1 MEPTIASSAN
11 GFIAALN
18 ALDGGAVLNGLCAA
32 EILFQSAERH
42 ENAVV
47 QAKAEAARIVADAS
61 LSATGKS
68 GKLRE
73 LYARALP
80 GREKI
85 AVCADMLAA
94 LRDERAAALRRVQ
107 SARVLPCEGDPLL
120 AELRAQEVRAMARE
134 LTEAQRV
141 QLHADS
147 GPEVQRALEGAPLPL
162 LPPEYIQRVQ
172 DERARGVV
180 PDAVEALAR
189 LDALLSGLA
198 EHEARFPAALAAAC
212 GLSPAYPNEYRR
224 AQEAAARRREVA

>member
-1 MEPTIASSAN
+1 MKPIIASSAS
-11 GFIAALN
+11 GFIAALDS
-18 ALDGGAVLNGLCAA
+18 LDGGKVLNGLCAA
-32 EILFQSAERH
+32 EILFQSADRH
-42 ENAVV
+42 ENAIV
-47 QAKAEAARIVADAS
+47 QTKEEAARIAADAS
-61 LSATGKS
+61 LSATGKA

-73 LYARALP
+73 LYARTLP

-94 LRDERAAALRRVQ
+94 LRDERAAAFRCVQ
-107 SARVLPCEGDPLL
+107 SARILPCEGDPLL
-120 AELRAQEVRAMARE
+120 TELRAQEVRAMARE

-147 GPEVQRALEGAPLPL
+147 GPEVQRALEGGPLPL
-162 LPPEYIQRVQ
+162 LPPEYVQRVQ

-198 EHEARFPAALAAAC
+198 EHEARFPVALATAC
-212 GLSPAYPNEYRR
+212 GLPPSYPDEYKR

>member
-47 QAKAEAARIVADAS
+47 QAKAEAARIAADAS

-94 LRDERAAALRRVQ
+94 LREERAAALRRVQ

-120 AELRAQEVRAMARE
+120 VELRAQEVRAMARE
-134 LTEAQRV
+134 LPEAQRV
-141 QLHADS
+141 ALHADS
-147 GPEVQRALEGAPLPL
+147 GPEVQRALEGGPLPL
-162 LPPEYIQRVQ
+162 LPSEYVQRVQ

-198 EHEARFPAALAAAC
+198 EHEARFPAALATAC
-212 GLSPAYPNEYRR
+212 GLPLSYPDEYRR

>member
-1 MEPTIASSAN
+1 MNPTIASSAN

-47 QAKAEAARIVADAS
+47 QAKAEAARIAADAS

-94 LRDERAAALRRVQ
+94 LREERAAALRRVQ

-134 LTEAQRV
+134 LPEAQRV

-162 LPPEYIQRVQ
+162 LPPEYVQRVQ

-212 GLSPAYPNEYRR
+212 GLPPSYPDEYRR